1 MNRNLAIGILL
12 AINVTLIA
20 LIAGQTDDQVETVNV
35 TQPLHVDTLTAE
47 QLLDIMRDVSSI
59 DPDTT
64 EELDYQC
71 WLTLRQYDDTDAA
84 VAAHYIAMKWEG
96 DTCAAL
102 HHHLEHGW
110 H

>member
-1 MNRNLAIGILL
+1 VNRNLAIGILL
-12 AINVTLIA
+12 AINVTFLA
-20 LIAGQTDDQVETVNV
+20 LIAGHSNDPVEVV
-35 TQPLHVDTLTAE
+35 TTTAPVPVDTLTAE

-102 HHHLEHGW
+102 HHHLDHGW